1 MEARLRL
8 GARALDVSLVEDA
21 DGLQAVV
28 DGRTHRAR
36 RIAARATRDGDGGD
50 AAEMLLAV
58 DGRVWRAFVVRA
70 GDRLLVSVDGRA
82 HAFELGEA
90 ERRGT
95 AGVGGGLTVAPM
107 PGKVLQVLVAVGD
120 AVAAGQ
126 ALVVLEAMKM
136 ETTLRAEI
144 AGTVVAVDASPG
156 SMVEAGASLVEVT
169 PSAGEPA

>member
-1 MEARLRL
+1 MQARLRL
-8 GARALDVSLVEDA
+8 GARALDVSLAEDA

-50 AAEMLLAV
+50 ASEMLLAV

-90 ERRGT
+90 PQRGT
-95 AGVGGGLTVAPM
+95 GGVGGGLTVAPM

-120 AVAAGQ
+120 AVEAGQ

-136 ETTLRAEI
+136 ETTLRADI
-144 AGTVVAVDASPG
+144 AGTIAAVGASPG
-156 SMVEAGASLVEVT
+156 DMVEAGTLLVEI
-169 PSAGEPA
+169 ALDA